1 VCGVGGSRERS
12 VVAQLDGAPG
22 SVVGAEAARV
32 VHMLKGE
39 EGVVEHDVGS
49 GAVHGIA
56 GAEVARASKQG
67 HH

>member
-1 VCGVGGSRERS
+1 
-12 VVAQLDGAPG
+12 
-22 SVVGAEAARV
+22 
-32 VHMLKGE
+32 MLKGE

-49 GAVHGIA
+49 AAVHGIA